1 MKKTY
6 SRLVSGLKVALA
18 LSLIV
23 GVCESAHAD
32 AFTQPT
38 VVTFTMSPNSI
49 DVATTNDVVT
59 FDLTVNN
66 PTGIASS
73 QTKVTLTN
81 GSNSTLTINL
91 LRMDSPINNSLAT
104 VTFRGSLTVPAT
116 VTPGVYTA
124 TATPIVSLN
133 ADGSQGY
140 ATQTLTATS
149 TSTLPGAIGKL
160 LIRSIGNL
168 NFSFTTFIGPTFNNI
183 SGPAFTDPKYTNAVA
198 PIWKV
203 GETFNPNDYYQL
215 QLSGMSLKI
224 KSNTPAFCT
233 STGSIL
239 SFTAVGACSFTVY
252 TDATQDYQYQK
263 DEQVQN
269 ISSARIKP
277 TYTIGT
283 ISTQSSASLPLTIPG
298 PFVYGPLGLV
308 IPSSAT
314 PTVCGAT
321 GNYITIV
328 SGGTCTLN
336 YSTPASASY
345 LASDIYPLTFQITRT
360 TQVLTFSPPTQA
372 LLSSKTLTLAAS
384 SSSGGV
390 ISFQSDSPSICSVTG
405 NSLNLLAAGSCRV
418 EAIQTG
424 SATVS
429 PASGVQSITVMGS
442 VAPTAKKESIRKII
456 CVKAGKSKTFKATRC
471 PLGYKSK
478 M

>member
-6 SRLVSGLKVALA
+6 SRLVSGLKVTLA
-18 LSLIV
+18 LLLIV
-23 GVCESAHAD
+23 GVSESAQAD
-32 AFTQPT
+32 AFTQPNL
-38 VVTFTMSPNSI
+38 VSFTMSPNSI

-59 FDLTVNN
+59 FNLTVSN

-73 QTKVTLTN
+73 QTKVTFTN
-81 GSNSTLTINL
+81 GSSSTLTLNL
-91 LRMDSPINNSLAT
+91 LRTDSPINNSLAT

-116 VTPGVYTA
+116 VAPGVYTA
-124 TATPIVSLN
+124 SAAPIVALN

-140 ATQTLTATS
+140 ATQALTATS
-149 TSTLPGAIGKL
+149 TSTLPGAFGKL

-168 NFSFTTFIGPTFNNI
+168 NFSYATFIGPTFNNV
-183 SGPAFTDPKYTNAVA
+183 SGASFTDPKYTNAEA

-215 QLSGMSLKI
+215 QVPGMSLKI
-224 KSNTPAFCT
+224 KSNTPAYCT

-239 SFTAVGACSFTVY
+239 SFTAVGPCSFTVY

-283 ISTQSSASLPLTIPG
+283 ISTQSSATLPLTIPG

-308 IPSSAT
+308 IPSSAS

-328 SGGTCTLN
+328 SGGTCILN

-360 TQVLTFSPPTQA
+360 MQVLTFSLPTQA
-372 LLSSKTLTLAAS
+372 LLSSKSLTLAAS

-390 ISFQSDSPSICSVTG
+390 VSFQSDSPSICSVTG
-405 NSLNLLAAGSCRV
+405 NSLNLLAAGNCRV
-418 EAIQTG
+418 EAMQTG
-424 SATVS
+424 SPTVS
-429 PASGVQSITVMGS
+429 PASAMQLITVMGS
-442 VAPTAKKESIRKII
+442 VAPTAKKATTKKIV
-456 CVKAGKSKTFKATRC
+456 CVKNGKNKTFVASNC
-471 PLGYKSK
+471 PTGYQAKK
-478 M
+478 

>member
-6 SRLVSGLKVALA
+6 SRLVSGLKVTLA
-18 LSLIV
+18 LLLIV
-23 GVCESAHAD
+23 GVSESAQAD
-32 AFTQPT
+32 AFTQPNL
-38 VVTFTMSPNSI
+38 VSFTMSPNSI

-59 FDLTVNN
+59 FDLTVSN

-73 QTKVTLTN
+73 QTKVTFTN
-81 GSNSTLTINL
+81 GSSSTLTLNL
-91 LRMDSPINNSLAT
+91 LRTDSPINNSLAT

-116 VTPGVYTA
+116 VAPGVYTA
-124 TATPIVSLN
+124 SAAPIVALN

-140 ATQTLTATS
+140 ATQALTATS

-168 NFSFTTFIGPTFNNI
+168 NFSYATFIGPTFNNV
-183 SGPAFTDPKYTNAVA
+183 SGASFTDPKYTNAEA

-215 QLSGMSLKI
+215 QVPGMSLKI
-224 KSNTPAFCT
+224 KANTPAFCT

-239 SFTAVGACSFTVY
+239 SFTAVGACSFTVF

-283 ISTQSSASLPLTIPG
+283 ISTQSSTTLPLTIPG

-345 LASDIYPLTFQITRT
+345 LASDVYPLTFQITRT
-360 TQVLTFSPPTQA
+360 AQIVSFVTPASATLA
-372 LLSSKTLTLAAS
+372 SKTLTLSATAS
-384 SSSGGV
+384 SSAPV
-390 ISFQSDSPSICSVTG
+390 SFQSDSPTICSVTG
-405 NSLNLLAAGSCRV
+405 NSLNLLAPGNCQV
-418 EAIQTG
+418 EAIQAG

-429 PASGVQSITVMGS
+429 PASAIQSIAVTGTLPNSKVS
-442 VAPTAKKESIRKII
+442 KVKTIT
-456 CVKAGKSKTFKATRC
+456 CVKTGKSKTFTGSKCPSGFKA
-471 PLGYKSK
+471 KK
-478 M
+478 